1 MKHIPILYKLVQCR
15 PFCPSFCMK
24 LKISIE
30 TRGEAT
36 SSLYSNNFI
45 SLDKVY
51 ETQIEQPQDGIINE
65 EIKVLVKSALTTY
78 LASLL
83 KD

>member
-1 MKHIPILYKLVQCR
+1 
-15 PFCPSFCMK
+15 MK

-30 TRGEAT
+30 TRGKAI